1 MKKQQRDLPDDMV
14 EKEEEDFDDDTQR
27 DLELENI
34 AGNLMIAEYQ
44 VDKLRHRLSEQVR
57 SAIYHSFGIKKT
69 SAHTFKYNGKWY
81 KVSIKV
87 EELSLDR
94 DNNAVKSQQ

>member
-1 MKKQQRDLPDDMV
+1 MV
-14 EKEEEDFDDDTQR
+14 KEENYDDDTKR

-44 VDKLRHRLSEQVR
+44 VDKLRQRLSQQAWGIR
-57 SAIYHSFGIKKT
+57 YHSFSNMKT
-69 SAHTFKYNGKWY
+69 SAHTFKYNDKWY

-87 EELSLDR
+87 EEVPLDM
-94 DNNAVKSQQ
+94 DNNNAVKSQH